1 MFRGRETP
9 SQMWGS
15 RTTRGHEETVEL
27 GETLG
32 RELKPGD
39 IVFLRGPLGAGKS
52 TLASGIGRALGVGRW
67 KGSPTFTLVNEYR
80 TDPPLVHLDLYRLT
94 GADLEDLGLEEYLE
108 RGCALV
114 VEWPE
119 RAEAEL
125 LELAQRQP
133 LVVDIDIIGDEK
145 RLVHAH
151 RSPGRSREAAA
162 G

>member
-1 MFRGRETP
+1 
-9 SQMWGS
+9 
-15 RTTRGHEETVEL
+15 
-27 GETLG
+27 
-32 RELKPGD
+32 
-39 IVFLRGPLGAGKS
+39 
-52 TLASGIGRALGVGRW
+52 
-67 KGSPTFTLVNEYR
+67 LVNEYR